1 MAMTNQNSDF
11 TVELM
16 ISCLISKYLKQ
27 CVWRCNAHRQGSLLC
42 QDRLCTSMTAW
53 RRSLPANE
61 APGDGFRQQ

>member
-42 QDRLCTSMTAW
+42 QDRLYTKYDSMA
-53 RRSLPANE
+53 SFPSS
-61 APGDGFRQQ
+61 Q